1 MRLNHPGVYRIIGD
15 KFELLANITGEAPML
30 SITNALL
37 INDLVIE
44 NKWTI
49 LEKDSLEIQQVLNN
63 PDAFIFI
70 EYEYSEIA
78 QIPQCKQ
85 SIRGTKMPRIT
96 DDEMNLFIQKY
107 IQDRKDGRSSSV
119 TRAFIMERT
128 DFTLAQINVLMLQLA
143 KICKNGSSLSHK

>member
-49 LEKDSLEIQQVLNN
+49 LDENSLEIQQVLNN
-63 PDAFIFI
+63 PDNFVFL

-78 QIPQCKQ
+78 EIPRYKQ

-96 DDEMNLFIQKY
+96 DEEMKIFTQKY
-107 IQDRKDGRSSSV
+107 IQDRKEGRPYSV
-119 TRAFIMERT
+119 TKAFIMERT
-128 DFTLAQINVLMLQLA
+128 DFSLAQINVLMLHLA
-143 KICKNGSSLSHK
+143 KLNKR